1 MMLEIKN
8 AEFSYDKKTNVFED
22 INFSIQKSDVLCVLG
37 PNGSG
42 KTTLL
47 KCLTNILE
55 LTKGQ
60 VLLDNK
66 DIRSLNRKEISKKI
80 AYLPQTH
87 SALFPFPVLEVAV
100 MGRGPHLKITES
112 PTEEDYDIAKANL
125 EMLGIAHLAER
136 PYTKISGGQRQ
147 LALIAM
153 VLTQEPEILL
163 LDEPTSHLD
172 FGNQVRL
179 LELIEKFAGTKELA
193 VVFTSHYPDHAFH
206 LSCKAAL
213 MNNKQFIN
221 VGDCETALTEENLKE
236 IYCVDVKVVY
246 IESADSKVCVPLR
259 NSKKKRE

>member
-8 AEFSYDKKTNVFED
+8 AEFSYDRKRNVFED
-22 INFSIQKSDVLCVLG
+22 INFSIQKSDILCILG

-42 KTTLL
+42 KTTLM

-55 LTKGQ
+55 LTKGE

-66 DIRSLNRKEISKKI
+66 DIRFLSRKEISKKI

-87 SALFPFPVLEVAV
+87 AALFPFPVLEVAV
-100 MGRGPHLKITES
+100 MGRAPHLKMTEA
-112 PTEEDYDIAKANL
+112 PTEADYEIAKANI
-125 EMLGIAHLAER
+125 EMLGITHLAER

-179 LELIEKFAGTKELA
+179 LELIERFATKELA

-213 MNNKQFIN
+213 MNNRQFIS
-221 VGDCETALTEENLKE
+221 VGDSETALTEENLKE
-236 IYCVDVKVVY
+236 IYGVDVKVVY
-246 IESADSKVCVPLR
+246 IESANSKVCVPLR
-259 NSKKKRE
+259 NNKRK

>member
-8 AEFSYDKKTNVFED
+8 AEFSYDKKRNVFEG
-22 INFSIQKSDVLCVLG
+22 INFSIQKSDVLCILG

-55 LTKGQ
+55 PTNGQ

-66 DIRSLNRKEISKKI
+66 DVRSLSRKEISKKI

-87 SALFPFPVLEVAV
+87 AALFPFPALEVAV
-100 MGRGPHLKITES
+100 MGRAPHMKITDA
-112 PTEEDYDIAKANL
+112 PTEADYDIAKANL
-125 EMLGIAHLAER
+125 EMLGISHLAER

-147 LALIAM
+147 LVLIAM

-179 LELIEKFAGTKELA
+179 LELIERFATKELT

-206 LSCKAAL
+206 LSCKVAL
-213 MNNKQFIN
+213 MNNKQLTY
-221 VGDCETALTEENLKE
+221 VGDCETALTAENLKE
-236 IYCVDVKVVY
+236 IYGIDVKVVY
-246 IESADSKVCVPLR
+246 VESANSKVCVPIR
-259 NSKKKRE
+259 NKKE